1 MLKFERFYNNEHRH
15 SSIRFVT
22 PAQRHEQ
29 RDQEILK
36 HRKQV
41 YTKARE
47 ANPTRWSGGIRNWE
61 PVGAVAL
68 NPERLS
74 EVSIDEKKVA

>member
-1 MLKFERFYNNEHRH
+1 M
-15 SSIRFVT
+15 T
-22 PAQRHEQ
+22 PVQRHEK
-29 RDQEILK
+29 RDQGILN

-47 ANPTRWSGGIRNWE
+47 ANPTRWSGVIRNWE

-74 EVSIDEKKVA
+74 EVRINEKKAA